1 MRQMPNVAARFA
13 RLRLAPLKLDLL
25 SISLSIFQSKGDFVL
40 RNGCFSLDLRY
51 DGRQSDDKGR
61 TFINLALNRNIPP

>member
-25 SISLSIFQSKGDFVL
+25 RIRYYPKILDR
-40 RNGCFSLDLRY
+40 RNWQVMSF
-51 DGRQSDDKGR
+51 
-61 TFINLALNRNIPP
+61 